1 MSTTR
6 SIIPDND
13 TDEQVFKPLNGET
26 TALFERLDLSFLT
39 DIQGESPVLSRGD
52 DPTTVTTTTSLR
64 LFDTI

>member
-1 MSTTR
+1 VSTTR

-52 DPTTVTTTTSLR
+52 ESDNSDDNHEFETV
-64 LFDTI
+64 